1 MASGSRITVRILTGI
16 NILKEDGRQAGG
28 TTAPMMYLSEVYLTG
43 VTPAR
48 EEAELLTVVLETD
61 SMCEDGQ
68 SNEVIG
74 LKGMSRNMSLDI
86 TNLVVQKKTTVK
98 DRRDQIDGRILTSRL
113 STAIINIATLVRHRS
128 VGRGTVVKKI
138 AATET
143 PRTTTGVDA
152 MDEDITDREAEAI
165 YHRTAMQEVL
175 MMA

>member
-1 MASGSRITVRILTGI
+1 
-16 NILKEDGRQAGG
+16 
-28 TTAPMMYLSEVYLTG
+28 
-43 VTPAR
+43 
-48 EEAELLTVVLETD
+48 
-61 SMCEDGQ
+61 
-68 SNEVIG
+68 
-74 LKGMSRNMSLDI
+74 MSLDI
-86 TNLVVQKKTTVK
+86 SLLVRNKTVVK
-98 DRRDQIDGRILTSRL
+98 VRGDQIDGRILTSRL
-113 STAIINIATLVRHRS
+113 STAMINTGATLVRHRS